1 MAPPKKTPSEA
12 EASLAEDKSMATRTK
27 KKSTTTGME
36 DEDHGMGE
44 EGALGAGSV
53 NPRGPILE
61 EQEIEGT
68 NTMDPQADVGST
80 F

>member
-1 MAPPKKTPSEA
+1 
-12 EASLAEDKSMATRTK
+12 
-27 KKSTTTGME
+27 ME

-61 EQEIEGT
+61 EPEIEGT